1 MKGEIF
7 NFILHSDIGVGTS
20 VANEYYFVDWNR
32 LPESRYKLTFAFTS
46 STLTIATTFDAILYI
61 SELGCTNNITCMSP
75 SGSMAYNAGFIGILR
90 NYTATTYLETNTMD
104 NPPSFLRSRPRDNQI
119 NVRIHQNLSTTGT
132 DYTPLPARYTLIL
145 SFEQLD
151 EDDGNKS

>member
-1 MKGEIF
+1 MKGEIY

-20 VANEYYFVDWNR
+20 VANEYFFVDWSR
-32 LPESRYKLTFAFTS
+32 LPESRYKLTFSFTS

-61 SELGCTNNITCMSP
+61 PELGCSNNIRCMPP
-75 SGSMAYNAGFIGILR
+75 SGSSAYNAGFIGILR
-90 NYTATTYLETNTMD
+90 NYTATTYLETNTID
-104 NPPSFLRSRPRDNQI
+104 NPPSYLRSRPRDNQI

-145 SFEQLD
+145 SFEQV
-151 EDDGNKS
+151 DDDNGNIC